1 MDFQGIP
8 KINHLKNNLF
18 LGVLG
23 LHCCTG
29 FLCGCSARESHRG
42 GFSPCGARAAG
53 TWASVAVAPGL
64 WTTGSIV
71 AAHGLSCSTACGI
84 FLGLGWNLCLLH
96 GQADSLPLSPQ
107 GSPRT
112 SQRKVSRSVAKS

>member
-42 GFSPCGARAAG
+42 GFSPCGAWAAG

-107 GSPRT
+107 GSPNLFIY
-112 SQRKVSRSVAKS
+112 KKH